1 MKTFARL
8 TNGVVEDF
16 FQADDIDQLAKLG
29 IEENEIHKLIDVSD
43 IPGVKVADRYENG
56 AFIPYVEE

>member
-16 FQADDIDQLAKLG
+16 FQADDKDQLAKLG
-29 IEENEIHKLIDVSD
+29 VEENETHQLIDVSD
-43 IPGVKVADRYENG
+43 LTDVKVADRYENG
-56 AFIPYVEE
+56 VFIPHME